1 MTQSATQP
9 QPLAL
14 DPVTHAAMLCTT
26 MDALP
31 FHPRATAEQKAAMCE
46 AARIAIGRLR
56 PRDPLEAM
64 LAARIIA
71 AHYHA
76 MHNLCCAAQTHLPQN
91 LQFRYQALADTLSRL
106 VDATTREL
114 MQRQTAP
121 ARQPLGL
128 PESVAPRPQPVPQ
141 QASTVATRPA
151 QSDTYGHVPA
161 TPEQMAA
168 EVEAQLAKFSS
179 AGADDPEA
187 KPRVH

>member
-1 MTQSATQP
+1 MTTTQA
-9 QPLAL
+9 QPLSL
-14 DPVTHAAMLCTT
+14 DPATFATMLHSVV
-26 MDALP
+26 DALP
-31 FHPRATAEQKAAMCE
+31 HHPQARPEEIAAKRE
-46 AARIAIGRLR
+46 AAFLAISSLC